1 MSSITCFLLQNIL
14 LEFVINI
21 ASRVPGATYPAMKF
35 IFEALQLFS
44 PQNRVDVS
52 DEILVVPNYFPVH
65 SQAEIAVGIDDCTAA
80 MREVDRIVNE
90 LAIPVNYIIEV
101 ITILMAGVTR

>member
-21 ASRVPGATYPAMKF
+21 VSRVPGATYPAMKF
-35 IFEALQLFS
+35 IFEVLQLFS

-52 DEILVVPNYFPVH
+52 DEILVVETTFLF
-65 SQAEIAVGIDDCTAA
+65 TARQLFLCFFVVVFVFLSLKLTFCICCILDEVC
-80 MREVDRIVNE
+80 MR
-90 LAIPVNYIIEV
+90 
-101 ITILMAGVTR
+101 

>member
-1 MSSITCFLLQNIL
+1 MSTLSLLSFNLQNIL

-21 ASRVPGATYPAMKF
+21 ASRVPGATYAAMKF
-35 IFEALQLFS
+35 IFKALQLFS
-44 PQNRVDVS
+44 PQNRVDIS

-90 LAIPVNYIIEV
+90 LVIPVNYIIEV
-101 ITILMAGVTR
+101 ITIV

>member
-35 IFEALQLFS
+35 IFEVLQLFS

-52 DEILVVPNYFPVH
+52 DEILVVETTFLFTARQLFLLFFFCFCFSIVKAHILHLLH
-65 SQAEIAVGIDDCTAA
+65 S
-80 MREVDRIVNE
+80 R
-90 LAIPVNYIIEV
+90 
-101 ITILMAGVTR
+101 

>member
-1 MSSITCFLLQNIL
+1 MSSITCVLLQNIL

-52 DEILVVPNYFPVH
+52 DEI
-65 SQAEIAVGIDDCTAA
+65 
-80 MREVDRIVNE
+80 VN
-90 LAIPVNYIIEV
+90 LQTLQQRAQMKRKIHLRLRYDH
-101 ITILMAGVTR
+101 

>member
-1 MSSITCFLLQNIL
+1 MDIT
-14 LEFVINI
+14 
-21 ASRVPGATYPAMKF
+21 SRVPASTCPAIKFTYK
-35 IFEALQLFS
+35 ALQLFS

-52 DEILVVPNYFPVH
+52 DEILLVPNYIPVH

-80 MREVDRIVNE
+80 MRELDRIVSE

-101 ITILMAGVTR
+101 FLIVFLWLE